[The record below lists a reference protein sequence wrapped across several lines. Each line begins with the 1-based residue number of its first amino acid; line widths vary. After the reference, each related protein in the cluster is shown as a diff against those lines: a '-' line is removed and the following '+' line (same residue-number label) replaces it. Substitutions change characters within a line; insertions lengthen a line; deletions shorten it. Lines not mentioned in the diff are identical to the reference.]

1 MESSNLFFNLL
12 QQDSTLATNYFD
24 NISLGKKTEIK
35 YGFVED
41 SISLTFIITGK
52 AEKKDLNMS
61 EKIKILFQTN
71 SDLEALNQYLPEIK
85 DISKFYYAPYL
96 KINEKPEMYAFQIQ
110 INHNIN

>member
-1 MESSNLFFNLL
+1 MKSSNLFLNLL
-12 QQDSTLATNYFD
+12 QQDSAPAVDYFK

-35 YGFVED
+35 YGFVKD
-41 SISLTFIITGK
+41 SISLTFIVTGK
-52 AEKKDLNMS
+52 PEKKDLSMS

-71 SDLEALNQYLPEIK
+71 SNLEALNQYLPEIK

-110 INHNIN
+110 INHYIN